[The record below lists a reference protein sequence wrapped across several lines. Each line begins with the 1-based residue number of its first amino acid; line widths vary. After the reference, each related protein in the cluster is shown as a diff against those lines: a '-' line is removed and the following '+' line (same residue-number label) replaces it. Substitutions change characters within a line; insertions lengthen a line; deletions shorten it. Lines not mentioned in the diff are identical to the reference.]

1 MAIILARLAIDLEP
15 EVQYTI
21 NILTAHERCRMKLDE
36 QIESLKFIFWTIN
49 DAKLSEALKTVKIE
63 QGYIVR
69 VQGDEETLKKFH
81 SKLRKICGVP
91 TTLKKYYTIPAKT
104 KGNVIEK
111 KYKGLNWAKFGSKPV
126 EYAKIF
132 VDI

>member
-1 MAIILARLAIDLEP
+1 
-15 EVQYTI
+15 
-21 NILTAHERCRMKLDE
+21 MKLDE
-36 QIESLKFIFWTIN
+36 QIESLKLIIWTIN

-63 QGYIVR
+63 TRVIYSQTCASQQEYIVR

-132 VDI
+132 VAI